1 MNKFT
6 FDKKEQKLLTV
17 EIEGKVF
24 RFNPHTLVVK
34 MASEKFVKCQEPLI
48 NKMKKKNLSKKEL
61 DDVVIRSCSLVRET
75 VNNILGKG
83 AYEKIFKNRTVD
95 FYDHQNL
102 ITFLFNEILAFSN
115 NEDSKNNESVTR

>member
-1 MNKFT
+1 
-6 FDKKEQKLLTV
+6 
-17 EIEGKVF
+17 
-24 RFNPHTLVVK
+24 
-34 MASEKFVKCQEPLI
+34 
-48 NKMKKKNLSKKEL
+48 MKKKNLSKKEL

-115 NEDSKNNESVTR
+115 EDSKKQ